1 MDANH
6 YHTLLTVL
14 ILAVIAARVYAIENR
29 RR

>member
-6 YHTLLTVL
+6 YHTLATVV
-14 ILAVIAARVYAIENR
+14 ILAALAARVYAIENR